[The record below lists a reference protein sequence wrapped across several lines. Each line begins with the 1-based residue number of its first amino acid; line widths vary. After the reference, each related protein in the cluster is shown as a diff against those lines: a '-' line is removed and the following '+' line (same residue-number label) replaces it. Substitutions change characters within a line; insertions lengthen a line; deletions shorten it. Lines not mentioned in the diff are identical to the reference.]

1 MTGGKGEEGM
11 EMPLCEG
18 MERPRVFFSLC
29 YLNDLFDRRSAS
41 FYQASQ
47 IFKDICTKT
56 KN

>member
-29 YLNDLFDRRSAS
+29 YLNDLFDGRSAS